1 MRTALRRS
9 VHGAVCLAK
18 THANILHRGHGRT
31 SMALLRASRSEPIC
45 GGWRA
50 STATVTISASTSPR
64 RAHPAPCMVR
74 SMASKAPSPV
84 TSTWMPAATVG
95 IGPILVRRTGISTRW
110 FRAPISM
117 VLRNLSAAS
126 APGSTETPSRVRLK
140 PAIRSAGTVAE
151 FRAADTGDLAT
162 RLVVRDAGADL
173 DHLVRPRRRVHRA
186 RRRAVA
192 GDFWQRRRGCGSLI
206 SRATCGGDPMASTP
220 SRSMASVSR
229 QAATAA
235 PRSKAVVASP
245 AG

>member
-9 VHGAVCLAK
+9 VHGAVCSAK

-64 RAHPAPCMVR
+64 RAHPAPCMAR
-74 SMASKAPSPV
+74 SMASQAPSPV

-126 APGSTETPSRVRLK
+126 APGSTETPSRVRLR
-140 PAIRSAGTVAE
+140 PAIRSMLAPWLSFEPQIQGIWQRVWLDETLVPVSTIS
-151 FRAADTGDLAT
+151 FDRADVFTG
-162 RLVVRDAGADL
+162 RAGAL
-173 DHLVRPRRRVHRA
+173 LRGTFGSTG
-186 RRRAVA
+186 A
-192 GDFWQRRRGCGSLI
+192 GACGSLI
-206 SRATCGGDPMASTP
+206 SRATCGGAPMASTP
-220 SRSMASVSR
+220 SL
-229 QAATAA
+229 Q
-235 PRSKAVVASP
+235 
-245 AG
+245 